1 MARENQIEQD
11 HAVARVAEPTQ
22 RPTWPTDR
30 SLPALSAPGI
40 ARGATRAFERL
51 IAVPLA
57 FPIAIGLVSRAFSS
71 GLLLVAPAFQ
81 QDPLPVLSAFR
92 SPFLAWDSQWFLSI
106 ARWGYHASPLQAGG
120 IGGHHDFAFYPGWPA
135 VLRIFGGIGLPI
147 APAAVVAA
155 NLLFIVALVAIFVVL
170 EQHFGT
176 DGARRGVTLLAFSPA
191 AYVFSMAY
199 SEPLFLLLTGLYF
212 LGRTR
217 PMSPV
222 LAGLAMLTRVTGVAI
237 AASAA
242 ARWLQDRR
250 DTGAFFVVL
259 VTGAAFAGWWIFIW
273 HLTGDP
279 AGWLQGSPS
288 WQPVLGIPAI
298 LQVFQFWYT
307 NWLFNVA
314 FAVVMLG
321 GAIWLIRTNLELG
334 VYSSVAIA
342 ISLLGAPVDSM
353 PRHAMMA
360 FPVFAFFG
368 ARLGHRKSI
377 ALAIGLAV
385 MQVWYVGLTQIGTP
399 ALAP

>member
-1 MARENQIEQD
+1 VARESQIEQD
-11 HAVARVAEPTQ
+11 NAIVRVAEPAQ

-30 SLPALSAPGI
+30 SLPAFSAQGF
-40 ARGATRAFERL
+40 ARGATWAVERL

-57 FPIAIGLVSRAFSS
+57 FPIAIGLLSRAFSS
-71 GLLLVAPAFQ
+71 GLLLVAPAFR
-81 QDPLPVLSAFR
+81 QDPLPVLTAFR

-135 VLRIFGGIGLPI
+135 VLHVFGGFGLPI

-155 NLLFIVALVAIFVVL
+155 NLLFIAALVAIFAVL

-199 SEPLFLLLTGLYF
+199 SEPLFLLLVGLYF
-212 LGRTR
+212 VGRTR
-217 PMSPV
+217 PLSPV
-222 LAGLAMLTRVTGVAI
+222 LAGLAMLTRVTGIAI

-242 ARWLQDRR
+242 ARWVKDRR
-250 DTGAFFVVL
+250 DSQAFFAML
-259 VTGAAFAGWWIFIW
+259 VTGATFAGWWLFIW
-273 HLTGDP
+273 HLTGEP

-288 WQPVLGIPAI
+288 WEPLLGIPAI
-298 LQVFQFWYT
+298 LQVFQYWYT

-334 VYSSVAIA
+334 VYSAVAIA
-342 ISLLGAPVDSM
+342 MSLLGAPVDSM

-368 ARLGHRKSI
+368 ARLGHRKSM
-377 ALAIGLAV
+377 ALVIGLAV
-385 MQVWYVGLTQIGTP
+385 MQVWYVGLTQVGTP

>member
-1 MARENQIEQD
+1 VSRENQIEQD
-11 HAVARVAEPTQ
+11 NAVVRVAEPAQ
-22 RPTWPTDR
+22 RPTWSTER
-30 SLPALSAPGI
+30 SLPALSAQGV
-40 ARGATRAFERL
+40 ARGATWAVERL

-57 FPIAIGLVSRAFSS
+57 FPIAIGLLSRAFSS
-71 GLLLVAPAFQ
+71 GLLLVAPAFR
-81 QDPLPVLSAFR
+81 QDPLPVLTAFR

-120 IGGHHDFAFYPGWPA
+120 VDGHYDFAFYPGWPG
-135 VLRIFGGIGLPI
+135 VLRFLAGVGMPI

-155 NLLFIVALVAIFVVL
+155 NLLFVAALVVIFAVL
-170 EQHFGT
+170 ERHFGT
-176 DGARRGVTLLAFSPA
+176 DAARRGVSLLAFSPA

-217 PMSPV
+217 PLSPI
-222 LAGLAMLTRVTGVAI
+222 LAGLAMLTRVTGLAI

-242 ARWLQDRR
+242 ASWLRDRR
-250 DTGAFFVVL
+250 DWSALFTVLTAGAVF
-259 VTGAAFAGWWIFIW
+259 GGWLLFIW
-273 HLTGDP
+273 HLTGEP
-279 AGWLQGSPS
+279 TGWLKGSPS
-288 WQPVLGIPAI
+288 WQTVLGIPAI

-314 FAVVMLG
+314 FAGVLLG
-321 GAIWLIRTNLELG
+321 GAIWLLRTNLELG
-334 VYSSVAIA
+334 VYSAVAIA
-342 ISLLGAPVDSM
+342 MSVLGAPVDSM

-377 ALAIGLAV
+377 ALVIGLAV
-385 MQVWYVGLTQIGTP
+385 IQVWYVGLTQIGTP